1 MGLEFTLN
9 SLVVQA
15 APLDKVVA
23 TIKEGLAKLA
33 AKDDSIG
40 PPYHYDRHRPGRAK
54 GRLTGASREKGRKIS
69 MRLFLDQS
77 ALKEVEEVL
86 VAEGVTYQK
95 RAGSQ
100 QEPVTGNWLMFQVE
114 ANLPEVQ
121 VPKEYV
127 QSEGDVRA
135 FRLPSGKLIITD
147 LEGNLEEIT
156 TPVPKA

>member
-1 MGLEFTLN
+1 
-9 SLVVQA
+9 
-15 APLDKVVA
+15 
-23 TIKEGLAKLA
+23 
-33 AKDDSIG
+33 
-40 PPYHYDRHRPGRAK
+40 
-54 GRLTGASREKGRKIS
+54 

-100 QEPVTGNWLMFQVE
+100 NEPGTGSWLMFQVE

-121 VPKEYV
+121 VPRESV
-127 QSEGDVRA
+127 QSDGDVRA

>member
-1 MGLEFTLN
+1 ML
-9 SLVVQA
+9 
-15 APLDKVVA
+15 
-23 TIKEGLAKLA
+23 
-33 AKDDSIG
+33 
-40 PPYHYDRHRPGRAK
+40 
-54 GRLTGASREKGRKIS
+54 
-69 MRLFLDQS
+69 LFLDQS
-77 ALKEVEEVL
+77 ALKDVEEVL

-100 QEPVTGNWLMFQVE
+100 NEPGTGAWLMFQVE

-147 LEGNLEEIT
+147 LEGNLENIT
-156 TPVPKA
+156 TPMPKA

>member
-1 MGLEFTLN
+1 ML
-9 SLVVQA
+9 
-15 APLDKVVA
+15 
-23 TIKEGLAKLA
+23 
-33 AKDDSIG
+33 
-40 PPYHYDRHRPGRAK
+40 
-54 GRLTGASREKGRKIS
+54 
-69 MRLFLDQS
+69 LFLDQS
-77 ALKEVEEVL
+77 ALKDVEEVL

-100 QEPVTGNWLMFQVE
+100 KEPGTGSWLMFQVE

-135 FRLPSGKLIITD
+135 FRLPSGKLILTD

>member
-1 MGLEFTLN
+1 
-9 SLVVQA
+9 
-15 APLDKVVA
+15 
-23 TIKEGLAKLA
+23 
-33 AKDDSIG
+33 
-40 PPYHYDRHRPGRAK
+40 
-54 GRLTGASREKGRKIS
+54 

-100 QEPVTGNWLMFQVE
+100 QEPGTGSWLMFQVE

-147 LEGNLEEIT
+147 LEGNLENVT
-156 TPVPKA
+156 TPAPKA

>member
-1 MGLEFTLN
+1 
-9 SLVVQA
+9 
-15 APLDKVVA
+15 
-23 TIKEGLAKLA
+23 
-33 AKDDSIG
+33 
-40 PPYHYDRHRPGRAK
+40 
-54 GRLTGASREKGRKIS
+54 

-100 QEPVTGNWLMFQVE
+100 KEPGTGSWLMFQVE

-147 LEGNLEEIT
+147 LEGNLENIT